1 MSDDTLFQA
10 GSISKSLT
18 AWGILHLVDEGRLLL
33 DDPVGKYLTKWKLPN
48 SEFNNN
54 EVTIRRL
61 LSHTAGLSAHKGY
74 LGVAPGNILILSR
87 SLCLEKDGL
96 MNQWKLPKPGSETIY
111 SGGGYTIL
119 QLVMEEVTGISF
131 DRYMEEQIM
140 KPLGMKS
147 SSFYNV
153 LKTITFQKLMDILER
168 SSLVTNL
175 PNRLLQVLRQM
186 LSI

>member
-96 MNQWKLPKPGSETIY
+96 TNQWRLLINQVQKQFT
-111 SGGGYTIL
+111 
-119 QLVMEEVTGISF
+119 LVADI
-131 DRYMEEQIM
+131 Q
-140 KPLGMKS
+140 
-147 SSFYNV
+147 FYN
-153 LKTITFQKLMDILER
+153 L
-168 SSLVTNL
+168 
-175 PNRLLQVLRQM
+175 
-186 LSI
+186 

>member
-61 LSHTAGLSAHKGY
+61 LSHTAGLSAHKRIPW
-74 LGVAPGNILILSR
+74 VAPGNILILSR

-96 MNQWKLPKPGSETIY
+96 TNQWRLLINQVQKQFT
-111 SGGGYTIL
+111 
-119 QLVMEEVTGISF
+119 LVADI
-131 DRYMEEQIM
+131 Q
-140 KPLGMKS
+140 
-147 SSFYNV
+147 FYN
-153 LKTITFQKLMDILER
+153 L
-168 SSLVTNL
+168 
-175 PNRLLQVLRQM
+175 
-186 LSI
+186 